1 MDTKTMID
9 ALREAAGSCSDSTSV
24 GDALR
29 RVASKLERGPNR
41 PAEPAG
47 NGHKAYCTKDR
58 CYCGSQ

>member
-1 MDTKTMID
+1 MDTKTLID

-29 RVASKLERGPNR
+29 RVASKLERGPR
-41 PAEPAG
+41 QPDEPAG
-47 NGHKAYCTKDR
+47 YGHKPICTKSR